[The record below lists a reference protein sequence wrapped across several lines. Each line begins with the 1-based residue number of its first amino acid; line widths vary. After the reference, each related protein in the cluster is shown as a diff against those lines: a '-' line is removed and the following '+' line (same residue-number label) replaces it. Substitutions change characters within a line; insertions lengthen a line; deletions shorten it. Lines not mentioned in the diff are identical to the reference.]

1 MSPAPTRTT
10 LVGVG
15 VGVGV
20 GPGVGV
26 GVAVGVGVGVG
37 VGPGLGVGAGVGLGL
52 GVALG
57 VRVGLGLWLGRFGF
71 AAGTGPSTE
80 AASAI
85 TGRTP
90 IATTTAMRMSARQLT
105 DRIECLPQ
113 WTERPMLVSPARD
126 SAEHQGIS
134 AACQR
139 TQRYGH
145 PSRNLM
151 DFSSRIGVMAE
162 HGAPDGAHDTA

>member
-1 MSPAPTRTT
+1 LSPAVNTVPAIPSSRFAVASSPVDEHDAMSPAPTRTT

-26 GVAVGVGVGVG
+26 GVGEGV
-37 VGPGLGVGAGVGLGL
+37 GVGAGVGLGL

-71 AAGTGPSTE
+71 TAGARPSTDV
-80 AASAI
+80 ARAM

-90 IATTTAMRMSARQLT
+90 IATITAIRMNARLLT
-105 DRIECLPQ
+105 DRIECLP
-113 WTERPMLVSPARD
+113 TDRAAGARITG
-126 SAEHQGIS
+126 S
-134 AACQR
+134 
-139 TQRYGH
+139 
-145 PSRNLM
+145 
-151 DFSSRIGVMAE
+151 
-162 HGAPDGAHDTA
+162 